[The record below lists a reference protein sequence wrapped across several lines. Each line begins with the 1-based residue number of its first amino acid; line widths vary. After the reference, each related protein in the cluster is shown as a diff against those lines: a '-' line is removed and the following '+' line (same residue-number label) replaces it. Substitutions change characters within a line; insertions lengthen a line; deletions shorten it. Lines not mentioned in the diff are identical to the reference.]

1 MKDTDVLQPGS
12 IFLAAMDGGHA
23 ANAGSSLRRPPWMA
37 GMPKMQERFSAPTER
52 ASA

>member
-23 ANAGSSLRRPPWMA
+23 ENAGSNLRRPPWMA
-37 GMPKMQERFSAPTER
+37 DMPQMQERFSAATAR

>member
-23 ANAGSSLRRPPWMA
+23 ANAGSNFAAAAMDGGHAANA
-37 GMPKMQERFSAPTER
+37 GSNFAAAAMVN
-52 ASA
+52 